1 MTHAPFS
8 IADPRKQIP
17 FRNMSNCFIFTQHNL
32 PKECYTAFFRND
44 SQNETNKLAPCNTG
58 YFPSV

>member
-17 FRNMSNCFIFTQHNL
+17 FRLVCDDPLGQMAKL
-32 PKECYTAFFRND
+32 PPRTKR
-44 SQNETNKLAPCNTG
+44 G
-58 YFPSV
+58 